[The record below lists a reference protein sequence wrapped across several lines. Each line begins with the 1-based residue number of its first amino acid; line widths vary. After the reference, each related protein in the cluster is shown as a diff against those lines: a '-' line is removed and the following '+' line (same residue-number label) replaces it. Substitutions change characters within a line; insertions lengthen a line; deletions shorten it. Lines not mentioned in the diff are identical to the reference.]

1 MRFSG
6 TGLEWAAA
14 SPLGLLV
21 YALDDDLIFDPLDL
35 DEEVPHTG
43 AFGLHWG
50 GDSFDVM

>member
-1 MRFSG
+1 VRFSG

-35 DEEVPHTG
+35 DEEVRRDTGRERPH
-43 AFGLHWG
+43 WP
-50 GDSFDVM
+50 DRMD